1 VSLARWQ
8 LQEAKQQFSRIVTLA
23 QTEGP
28 QVVTRH
34 GREVAVIV
42 GADEYRRLRTIGDD
56 RFKEFLFS
64 GEPYFD
70 DIEIERSTEPARRVE
85 L

>member
-1 VSLARWQ
+1 LARWQ
-8 LQEAKQQFSRIVTLA
+8 LQEAKQQFSRLVNLA

-42 GADEYRRLRTIGDD
+42 GADEYRRLRNNGDD
-56 RFKEFLFS
+56 GFKEFLFS
-64 GEPYFD
+64 GEPHFD
-70 DIEIERSTEPARRVE
+70 DLEIERSTEPPRRVE

>member
-1 VSLARWQ
+1 MARWQ
-8 LQEAKQQFSRIVTLA
+8 LQEAKQQFSRLVNLA

-42 GADEYRRLRTIGDD
+42 GAADYRRLRNGGDD
-56 RFKEFLFS
+56 DFKQFLFS

-70 DIEIERSTEPARRVE
+70 DLEIERSPEPPRRVE